1 MSNFMLLAD
10 TAAAQTTF
18 CTDSANIWQL
28 VGYVLLVFKIV
39 IPILLIIFGMI
50 DLGSAVVA
58 GKDDEV
64 KKNIKKLMW
73 RAIAAVVV
81 FFIPTLVSIIMGFVS
96 NFKGSG
102 AEADFDICRK
112 CIANP
117 GRGKC
122 AEFADKAN
130 NGLVGTD

>member
-64 KKNIKKLMW
+64 KKNVKKLMW
-73 RAIAAVVV
+73 RAIAAVIV

-96 NFKGSG
+96 NFGDSG
-102 AEADFDICRK
+102 AQADFDICKK
-112 CIANP
+112 CISSP
-117 GRGKC
+117 GKGTC
-122 AEFADKAN
+122 ADYAKKAN
-130 NGLVGTD
+130 GDL

>member
-50 DLGSAVVA
+50 DLWSAVVA

-64 KKNIKKLMW
+64 KKN
-73 RAIAAVVV
+73 
-81 FFIPTLVSIIMGFVS
+81 VSKQMKVLWLNCFSSLNHV
-96 NFKGSG
+96 
-102 AEADFDICRK
+102 
-112 CIANP
+112 
-117 GRGKC
+117 
-122 AEFADKAN
+122 N
-130 NGLVGTD
+130 NKHC